1 MPTIDKLMNIS
12 FQSERNPTAEY
23 AYTIWKEEDFPLEW
37 EWECTFPFYIN
48 TGRTC
53 KHHFA
58 IKILR
63 GMFHPAPLNEIF

>member
-1 MPTIDKLMNIS
+1 MIIS

-37 EWECTFPFYIN
+37 ECTCPFYIN